1 MMTRLA
7 APAPRILVVEDDDD
21 SRTLLGHVLTA
32 EGYEVAEARNGLEGL
47 RAARACRPDL
57 ILLDVHMP
65 VMDGFAFRRQQM
77 GDAALASI
85 PVICVSAL
93 DGVTLQSRALGN
105 VEFVRKPIDFD
116 RLMTLVACRTTIC
129 ARVQRRPGALA
140 VPRAS

>member
-7 APAPRILVVEDDDD
+7 GAAPRILVVEDDDD
-21 SRTLLGHVLTA
+21 SRTLLGHLLTA

-47 RAARACRPDL
+47 RAARGCRPDL

-65 VMDGFAFRRQQM
+65 VMDGFAFRRQQLV
-77 GDAALASI
+77 DAALASI

-93 DGVTLQSRALGN
+93 DGVSLQSRALGN

-116 RLMTLVACRTTIC
+116 RLMTLVAGATTVC
-129 ARVQRRPGALA
+129 ARMRRRLAPAA